1 MDKYKPLYLGKVIPA
16 DNPSQL
22 SDFVNNKYEAFSK
35 IYDTCKEQS
44 SNISDIKVVEN
55 GSTNPCSLSV
65 KISTDTTSL
74 NKMKENVKGNE
85 SIEINNDV
93 ITARS

>member
-1 MDKYKPLYLGKVIPA
+1 MDKYKPQYLGKVIPA
-16 DNPSQL
+16 DNPSKL
-22 SDFVNNKYEAFSK
+22 SDFVNNKYESFSK

-55 GSTNPCSLSV
+55 ESTNPCSLSV
-65 KISTDTTSL
+65 KISTDSTSL
-74 NKMKENVKGNE
+74 NTIKASVEGNE